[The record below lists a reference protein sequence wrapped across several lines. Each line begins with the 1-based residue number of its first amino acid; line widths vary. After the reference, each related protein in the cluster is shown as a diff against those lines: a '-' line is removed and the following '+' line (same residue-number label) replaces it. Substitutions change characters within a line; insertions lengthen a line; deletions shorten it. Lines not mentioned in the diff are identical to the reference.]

1 MGCNERCRRG
11 FPSQASSPLRRPRSK
26 GDCELFDRHR
36 QNGRAANK
44 CTAFAKPCVGA
55 VLAGASLSSMQTA
68 KTPWPAKHNWR
79 YIARE
84 SPPKRAA
91 GERICDFDEIYG
103 LFDEATAR
111 AQASRCINC
120 PDPPCVKNGCPL
132 ANRIPEWLSLAADG
146 RFLEAA
152 ELSRSTSNMPE
163 ICSRVCPQDR
173 LCEGACILNAR
184 SEPVSIGAVEKF
196 INEYAFTH
204 ETPDAG
210 VASPNRRKVAIVGS
224 GPSGMACADEL
235 AKLGYAITIFETQ
248 TRPGGLLVNG
258 IPSFKLEKNIVERR
272 FDLLRRRGVM
282 VRCGV
287 TVGRDIPLSVLREK
301 FDAVYLAIGAQK
313 PKELGI
319 PGADLRGVFH
329 ALPFLI
335 QKNLATPSGLLIRV
349 RNKRVAVLGGGD
361 TAMDCLRTAIRCG
374 AHEAICIYRRDLDN
388 MPGSRREYLNAVE
401 EGAQFMFLTNA
412 VSLSGNGD
420 GDVVEARCVQMELD
434 EPDVKGRRK
443 PRAIPGSEF
452 SVPVDVVLIA
462 YGFDPVPIFAAG
474 NSDKI
479 EVNKWGGVI
488 VNEDQMTSVPG
499 VFAGGDLVRGP
510 DLVVRAVRDSRKA
523 AGGIHKYL
531 SSRAAGFEVISRGKQ
546 MLEPAVRSG

>member
-1 MGCNERCRRG
+1 MG
-11 FPSQASSPLRRPRSK
+11 
-26 GDCELFDRHR
+26 
-36 QNGRAANK
+36 
-44 CTAFAKPCVGA
+44 
-55 VLAGASLSSMQTA
+55 SMQAATA
-68 KTPWPAKHNWR
+68 SWPAKHNWR

-91 GERICDFDEIYG
+91 GERVCDFDEIYG

-120 PDPPCVKNGCPL
+120 PDPPCVKKGCPL
-132 ANRIPEWLSLAADG
+132 ANRIPEWLSLTADG

-152 ELSRSTSNMPE
+152 ALSRSTSNMPE

-184 SEPVSIGAVEKF
+184 SDPVSIGAVEKF
-196 INEYAFTH
+196 INEYAFAH
-204 ETPDAG
+204 ETLAAG
-210 VASPNRRKVAIVGS
+210 IAQANGRKVAVVGS
-224 GPSGMACADEL
+224 GPGGMACADEL
-235 AKLGYAITIFETQ
+235 AKLGYAVTIFEAQ

-258 IPSFKLEKNIVERR
+258 IPSFKLEKNVVERR
-272 FDLLRRRGVM
+272 FDLLRQRGVT

-287 TVGRDIPLSVLREK
+287 TVGRDIPLSILREE

-335 QKNLATPSGLLIRV
+335 QKNLETHDESPIEV
-349 RNKRVAVLGGGD
+349 RGKRIAVLGGGD

-374 AHEAICIYRRDLDN
+374 ARETICIYRRDLEN

-412 VSLSGNGD
+412 VALSANAAGEIC
-420 GDVVEARCVQMELD
+420 EARCVRMELG
-434 EPDVKGRRK
+434 EPDAKGRGK
-443 PRAIPGSEF
+443 PQPIIGSEF

-474 NSDKI
+474 NSDNI
-479 EVNKWGGVI
+479 HVNKWGGV
-488 VNEDQMTSVPG
+488 VVDQNQMTSVSG

-523 AGGIHKYL
+523 AAGIHKYL
-531 SSRAAGFEVISRGKQ
+531 SSQ
-546 MLEPAVRSG
+546 QPARS

>member
-1 MGCNERCRRG
+1 MG
-11 FPSQASSPLRRPRSK
+11 
-26 GDCELFDRHR
+26 
-36 QNGRAANK
+36 
-44 CTAFAKPCVGA
+44 
-55 VLAGASLSSMQTA
+55 SMQAATA
-68 KTPWPAKHNWR
+68 SWPAKHNWR

-84 SPPKRAA
+84 SPPKRDA

-103 LFDEATAR
+103 LYEEATAR

-132 ANRIPEWLSLAADG
+132 ANRIPEWLGLTADG

-196 INEYAFTH
+196 INEYAFAR
-204 ETPDAG
+204 EGLNAR
-210 VASPNRRKVAIVGS
+210 VAPPNGRKVAVVGS
-224 GPSGMACADEL
+224 GPGGMACADEL
-235 AKLGYAITIFETQ
+235 AKLGYAVTIFESQ
-248 TRPGGLLVNG
+248 SRAGGLLVNG

-272 FDLLRRRGVM
+272 FDLLRRRGVS
-282 VRCGV
+282 VQCGT
-287 TVGRDIPLSVLREK
+287 TVGRDVLLCVLREK

-313 PKELGI
+313 PKELNI
-319 PGADLRGVFH
+319 PGADLRGVFD

-335 QKNLATPSGLLIRV
+335 QKNLETRDGPTIDV
-349 RNKRVAVLGGGD
+349 RGKRVAVLGGGD
-361 TAMDCLRTAIRCG
+361 TAMDCLRTAIRSG
-374 AHEAICIYRRDLDN
+374 AREAVCIYRRDLEN

-401 EGAQFMFLTNA
+401 EGARFMFLTNA
-412 VSLSGNGD
+412 ISLSGNAAGK
-420 GDVVEARCVQMELD
+420 VCEARCVRMELGEAD
-434 EPDVKGRRK
+434 ATGRRK

-479 EVNKWGGVI
+479 DVNKWGGVI
-488 VNEDQMTSVPG
+488 VDQNQMTSVPC

-523 AGGIHKYL
+523 AAGIHRYL
-531 SSRAAGFEVISRGKQ
+531 SSRQSAHS
-546 MLEPAVRSG
+546 

>member
-1 MGCNERCRRG
+1 MEN
-11 FPSQASSPLRRPRSK
+11 
-26 GDCELFDRHR
+26 
-36 QNGRAANK
+36 
-44 CTAFAKPCVGA
+44 A
-55 VLAGASLSSMQTA
+55 V
-68 KTPWPAKHNWR
+68 PNWPAKHNWR

-91 GERICDFDEIYG
+91 NERICDFDEIYG

-120 PDPPCVKNGCPL
+120 SDPGCVTSGCPL
-132 ANRIPEWLSLAADG
+132 ANRIPEWLALTAEG

-152 ELSRSTSNMPE
+152 ALSRSTSNMPE

-173 LCEGACILNAR
+173 LCENACILNAC
-184 SEPVSIGAVEKF
+184 SDPVSIGAVEKF
-196 INEYAFTH
+196 INEYAFAH
-204 ETPDAG
+204 EALDAG
-210 VASPNRRKVAIVGS
+210 VAPSNGFKVAVVGS
-224 GPSGMACADEL
+224 GPGGMACADEL
-235 AKLGYAITIFETQ
+235 AKLGYAITIFEAQ

-258 IPSFKLEKNIVERR
+258 IPSFKLEKRIVERR
-272 FDLLRRRGVM
+272 FDLLRRRGVA

-287 TVGRDIPLSVLREK
+287 TVGRDIPLSSLREN

-313 PKELGI
+313 PKELDI

-335 QKNLATPSGLLIRV
+335 QKNVEGSDESLIDV
-349 RNKRVAVLGGGD
+349 RGKRVAVLGGGD

-374 AHEAICIYRRDLDN
+374 AHEAICIYRRDLEN
-388 MPGSRREYLNAVE
+388 MPGSRREYINATE
-401 EGAQFMFLTNA
+401 ESAEFMFLTNA
-412 VSLSGNGD
+412 VSLSGNAAGE
-420 GDVVEARCVQMELD
+420 VCEARCVRMELG
-434 EPDVKGRRK
+434 EPDAKGRRK
-443 PRAIPGSEF
+443 PRPIPGSEF
-452 SVPVDVVLIA
+452 SLPIDVVLIA

-479 EVNKWGGVI
+479 EVNKWSGVI
-488 VNEDQMTSVPG
+488 VDDNQMTSVPG

-523 AGGIHKYL
+523 AAGIHKYL
-531 SSRAAGFEVISRGKQ
+531 SSQTQV
-546 MLEPAVRSG
+546 

>member
-1 MGCNERCRRG
+1 MESGV
-11 FPSQASSPLRRPRSK
+11 PS
-26 GDCELFDRHR
+26 
-36 QNGRAANK
+36 
-44 CTAFAKPCVGA
+44 
-55 VLAGASLSSMQTA
+55 
-68 KTPWPAKHNWR
+68 WPVKHNWR

-84 SPPKRAA
+84 TPPKRAA
-91 GERICDFDEIYG
+91 GERICDFDEIYA

-120 PDPPCVKNGCPL
+120 SDPGCVTNGCPL
-132 ANRIPEWLSLAADG
+132 ANRIPEWLALTAEG

-152 ELSRSTSNMPE
+152 ALSRSTSNMPE

-173 LCEGACILNAR
+173 LCESACILNAR

-196 INEYAFTH
+196 INEYAFAH
-204 ETPDAG
+204 EELDA
-210 VASPNRRKVAIVGS
+210 ATAPPNGFKIAVVGS
-224 GPSGMACADEL
+224 GPGGMACADEL
-235 AKLGYAITIFETQ
+235 AKLGYAVTIFEAQ

-258 IPSFKLEKNIVERR
+258 IPSFKLEKRIIDRR
-272 FDLLRRRGVM
+272 FELLRRRGVA

-287 TVGRDIPLSVLREK
+287 SVGRDISLSSLREN

-313 PKELGI
+313 PKELDI

-335 QKNLATPSGLLIRV
+335 QKNVETSDDLPIEV
-349 RNKRVAVLGGGD
+349 RGKRVAVLGGGD

-374 AHEAICIYRRDLDN
+374 AHEAICIYRRDLEN
-388 MPGSRREYLNAVE
+388 MPGSRREYFNATE

-412 VSLSGNGD
+412 VSLSGNAAGE
-420 GDVVEARCVQMELD
+420 VCEARCVRMELG
-434 EPDVKGRRK
+434 EPDAKGRRK
-443 PRAIPGSEF
+443 PRAIPDSEF
-452 SVPVDVVLIA
+452 AVPIDVVLIA

-474 NSDKI
+474 NSDEI
-479 EVNKWGGVI
+479 EVNKWSGVI
-488 VNEDQMTSVPG
+488 VDENQMTSVPG

-523 AGGIHKYL
+523 AAGIHKYL
-531 SSRAAGFEVISRGKQ
+531 SSKTRV
-546 MLEPAVRSG
+546 